1 MKTKDNL
8 KVFLLSHC
16 KKKSLKSL
24 YKSLEEISRL
34 FQNLYLTRSKTDSTL
49 FEN

>member
-16 KKKSLKSL
+16 KKNSL
-24 YKSLEEISRL
+24 KSLEEISRL